1 MTLQKYPY
9 IRSPALLK
17 ACRAIPC
24 TNCGRADDT
33 VCAAHSNQSKH
44 GKGRSIK
51 ASDVFVAS
59 LCHTCHS
66 ALDQGSLMS
75 RADRERMWNACHLQ
89 TLRELVR
96 GGLWP
101 AGILVPLYM
110 STKHLKAQACEQ

>member
-1 MTLQKYPY
+1 MSLQKYPY
-9 IRSPALLK
+9 IRSPAVLK

-24 TNCGRADDT
+24 TNCGRDDGT
-33 VCAAHSNQSKH
+33 VVAAHSNQAKH

-59 LCHTCHS
+59 LCHSCHS
-66 ALDQGSLMS
+66 MLDQGSQMN
-75 RADRERMWNACHLQ
+75 RVERERMWNACHRQ

-101 AGILVPLYM
+101 AGVPVPLYTP
-110 STKHLKAQACEQ
+110 TKQLKALA

>member
-1 MTLQKYPY
+1 MIPKFNY

-17 ACRAIPC
+17 ACRQIAC
-24 TNCGRADDT
+24 THCGRDDGT

-59 LCHTCHS
+59 LCRACHS
-66 ALDQGSLMS
+66 ELDQGSLMS
-75 RADRERMWNACHLQ
+75 RHGRERMWNACHVR
-89 TLRELVR
+89 TVRELVR

-101 AGILVPLYM
+101 AGVPVPLYTM
-110 STKHLKAQACEQ
+110 TKQLERMA

>member
-1 MTLQKYPY
+1 MIPKYPY

-24 TNCGRADDT
+24 TNCGRADGT
-33 VCAAHSNQSKH
+33 VCAAHSNQAKH

-66 ALDQGSLMS
+66 ELDQGSRMN
-75 RADRERMWNACHLQ
+75 RAERERMWNACHIQ
-89 TLRELVR
+89 TLKELVR
-96 GGLWP
+96 AGLWP
-101 AGILVPLYM
+101 AGIPVPIY
-110 STKHLKAQACEQ
+110 TAAKARELRKAMQ